1 MEAATFQT
9 ANPIQSNPNQVKS
22 EPDVKLEANSTEL
35 RPNPFQSIRNQTPI
49 QLIQSTVVEWR
60 GGVTPDWV
68 SGVQGGGGGR
78 GVNLKTREGKKN
90 QIQKIGLI
98 LFQSEQRGKKTFHL
112 IVRHCSRFLF
122 RGWFNGED
130 DEEWGGGFFLP

>member
-1 MEAATFQT
+1 M
-9 ANPIQSNPNQVKS
+9 
-22 EPDVKLEANSTEL
+22 
-35 RPNPFQSIRNQTPI
+35 
-49 QLIQSTVVEWR
+49 
-60 GGVTPDWV
+60 

-130 DEEWGGGFFLP
+130 DEE